1 MADFHCPTRGTDDA
15 ELGLAIGSTVEA
27 TVARAL
33 SSMAPSAD
41 DAFATPHDHVPVLT
55 LNTGKDSS
63 ANAASLLSKAM
74 RKQKRK
80 RDDGKGSRADYMAM
94 SALKPG
100 VLVGGT
106 VMRVTG
112 EQITLMLHVRQQPS
126 DKAGGG
132 SPEAKRRLHARVH
145 ISDVWSA
152 PELVVVADGSSG
164 SSGGAAAA
172 PKPDDDDDEAAPIPS
187 ARGAARSR
195 ATSVDQTKKSG
206 KGATKAASDDVMTDD
221 LPQSHPL
228 HACRVGVELRNLRVL
243 AVGDIGKDVRLVD
256 LAIGTECARDTSSG
270 LAAAA
275 APSSSSSSSSSSSCS
290 LEFGAPRPTWSGDD
304 AVVVGKAYRGV
315 IVDLVSAAHD
325 GRRDGAWVAL
335 SPEVR
340 GFVDVLDLCDSL
352 DDIHQLIAQCEAASA
367 SSASASVSA
376 SARPPHDT
384 GAAAAALVGR
394 RVSVVATRIDAK
406 RHRLDLSAQV
416 ARHTATAT
424 ATAAAS
430 KNETNEPFPRRVVA
444 RGDVVVGRLCRG
456 LKAPRGPAHVVELG
470 NFLCINRNA
479 KQSSGANAL
488 LQARVCMTEASDVDD
503 WVDSPSLKSKTS
515 AAKDDAEDDD
525 DDDELQR

>member
-1 MADFHCPTRGTDDA
+1 MQVADFHCPTRGTDDA

-63 ANAASLLSKAM
+63 ANASLLSKA

-126 DKAGGG
+126 DKAGG

-206 KGATKAASDDVMTDD
+206 KGTTKAASDDVMTDD

-256 LAIGTECARDTSSG
+256 LAIGTECAGDTSSG

-275 APSSSSSSSSSSSCS
+275 PSSSSSSSSCS

-340 GFVDVLDLCDSL
+340 GFVDVLDLCESL
-352 DDIHQLIAQCEAASA
+352 DDIHQLVAQCEAASA
-367 SSASASVSA
+367 SASASASAA

-416 ARHTATAT
+416 ARHTTAT
-424 ATAAAS
+424 ATTAAS

-479 KQSSGANAL
+479 KQSSGANTL